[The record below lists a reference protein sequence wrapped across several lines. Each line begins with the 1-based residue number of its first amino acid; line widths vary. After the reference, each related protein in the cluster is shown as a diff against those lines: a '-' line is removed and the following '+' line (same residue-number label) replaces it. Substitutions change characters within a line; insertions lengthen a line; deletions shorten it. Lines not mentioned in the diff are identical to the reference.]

1 MMTGIVSADL
11 EARLALRLQSGSE
24 APEIQAVIDTGFTGF
39 LTLPSSL
46 IVKLNLPWLCRQEGQ
61 LADGSLH
68 AFDVYCVTV
77 AWDGIPTV
85 IEVEAADA
93 EPLIG
98 MEMLRG
104 YELRMIVKAGGSVTV
119 SKEEASEVQ

>member
-11 EARLALRLQSGSE
+11 EAKLALRLQSGSE

-46 IVKLNLPWLCRQEGQ
+46 IVRLNLPWLCRQEGQ

-68 AFDVYCVTV
+68 AFDVYCATV
-77 AWDGIPTV
+77 SWDGMPRM
-85 IEVEAADA
+85 IEVEAVDA

-98 MEMLRG
+98 MEMLRDH
-104 YELRMIVKAGGSVTV
+104 ELGMIVKEGGSVTV
-119 SKEEASEVQ
+119 SKIESSEVQ

>member
-1 MMTGIVSADL
+1 MADL
-11 EARLALRLQSGSE
+11 EAKLALRLQSASE

-77 AWDGIPTV
+77 SWDGIPTV